1 MGLSHN
7 GDRASNVD
15 FIKCWRIL
23 MTSENNYS
31 TMPEDAGDYMQFQ
44 MANAREFL
52 KPHESFEQIF
62 IAGRLSEEE
71 ANAFIQHHLLGM
83 KYRSGI
89 AVQEIILRAM
99 APTGRNGE
107 ARLEAKEVAGN
118 QISTRGYDGVERK
131 EGKWGGM
138 FKRRKDK
145 EEDKS

>member
-1 MGLSHN
+1 
-7 GDRASNVD
+7 
-15 FIKCWRIL
+15 

-71 ANAFIQHHLLGM
+71 ANAFITHHMLGM
-83 KYRSGI
+83 KYRSSI
-89 AVQEIILRAM
+89 AVPETILRAM

-131 EGKWGGM
+131 EGKWGSM
-138 FKRRKDK
+138 FRRKKDK
-145 EEDKS
+145 EEDNS

>member
-1 MGLSHN
+1 
-7 GDRASNVD
+7 
-15 FIKCWRIL
+15 

-31 TMPEDAGDYMQFQ
+31 TMPEDAGDFMQYAL
-44 MANAREFL
+44 ANAREFL

-62 IAGRLSEEE
+62 IAGRLNEEE
-71 ANAFIQHHLLGM
+71 SNAFIQHHILGM

-89 AVQEIILRAM
+89 AVQETILRAM

-138 FKRRKDK
+138 FKRRK
-145 EEDKS
+145 EDKDENS

>member
-1 MGLSHN
+1 
-7 GDRASNVD
+7 
-15 FIKCWRIL
+15 

-44 MANAREFL
+44 LANAREFL
-52 KPHESFEQIF
+52 TPHESFEQIF